1 MLIFAIY
8 IKSQII
14 EYAKIISSVISYHK
28 LVKWRKMTDALE
40 MLQISPKLHKLCD
53 AQKTRTYGLPEVPLW
68 QTEISLG
75 SPWGKMLD
83 PR

>member
-1 MLIFAIY
+1 
-8 IKSQII
+8 
-14 EYAKIISSVISYHK
+14 
-28 LVKWRKMTDALE
+28 MTDALE